1 MNYNLIH
8 CPPKLGEFHLPN
20 WPVLNRS
27 RRLGLNHGG
36 RRANGGDAR
45 ADVVVIA
52 NQSLGVRRTDDM
64 FTRTHSVFKKQHCQI
79 LLSFWIFDN
88 FSNLIKYIVIE
99 MECQNKIGNTYKIL
113 NGMDDKIEK
122 YKGLSLANR
131 CRFRR

>member
-27 RRLGLNHGG
+27 RRLGLNYGG

-45 ADVVVIA
+45 ADVTDVA
-52 NQSLGVRRTDDM
+52 DRNGVR
-64 FTRTHSVFKKQHCQI
+64 HSVFKKQHCQI

-99 MECQNKIGNTYKIL
+99 M
-113 NGMDDKIEK
+113 
-122 YKGLSLANR
+122 
-131 CRFRR
+131 